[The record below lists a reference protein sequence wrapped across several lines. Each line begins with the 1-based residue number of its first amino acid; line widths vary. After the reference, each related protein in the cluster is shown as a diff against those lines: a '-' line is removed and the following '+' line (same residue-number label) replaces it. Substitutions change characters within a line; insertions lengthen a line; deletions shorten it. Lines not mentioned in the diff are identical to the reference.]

1 MNKVIMIGRL
11 VADPELRFTQSG
23 KAVATYKIAV
33 DRRFK
38 QEGQPEADF
47 FPCVAWGQNGEFAS
61 KYLRK
66 GTKIA
71 IEGRLQTRSWEQD
84 GVKRYTTEI
93 IVEQHEFC
101 EKKTESSDN
110 SSSDNDFGGYGAPP
124 SYGEPG
130 GGFSEISDE
139 DGDLPF

>member
-1 MNKVIMIGRL
+1 MNKVIMIGRV

-23 KAVATYKIAV
+23 TAVASYKLAV
-33 DRRFK
+33 DRLFK
-38 QEGQPEADF
+38 QEGQPQADF
-47 FPCVAWGQNGEFAS
+47 IPCVAWKSQAEFAS

-71 IEGRLQTRSWEQD
+71 IEGRLQIRSYDKD
-84 GVKRYTTEI
+84 GEKRYAAEI
-93 IVEQHEFC
+93 IVERHEFC

-110 SSSDNDFGGYGAPP
+110 DFGGYGVPP
-124 SYGEPG
+124 VSGESG
-130 GGFSEISDE
+130 GAFSEIGDE

>member
-23 KAVATYKIAV
+23 KAVAGYKLAV

-38 QEGQPEADF
+38 QEGQPTADF
-47 FPCVAWGQNGEFAS
+47 FPCVAWGANAEFAS
-61 KYLRK
+61 KYLHK

-71 IEGRLQTRSWEQD
+71 IEGRLQIRTWDKD
-84 GVKRYTTEI
+84 GEKRYATEI
-93 IVEQHEFC
+93 IVDQHEFC

-110 SSSDNDFGGYGAPP
+110 DFGGYGAPP
-124 SYGEPG
+124 SEYDG
-130 GGFSEISDE
+130 GGFSEIADE